1 MFEIAPD
8 LPAPLL
14 PLAWLVGT
22 WEGTGVVD
30 YPTMAI
36 TRFHQVVEF
45 RNDGRPFLSY
55 TSRTWLLDDSSHDR
69 RPLATET
76 GFWRVVPSAEEAPR
90 TVDVE
95 VVLSHPTGFVEI
107 YLGTAGEGKVEL
119 ATDLV
124 ARTSTAKEYN
134 SGRRMYGHVNG
145 DLMWVFDMAA
155 VGHPL
160 TSHVSAQLSRVGADS

>member
-1 MFEIAPD
+1 VPFVIPEN

-14 PLAWLVGT
+14 PLAWLVGR

-30 YPTMAI
+30 YPTMPI
-36 TRFHQVVEF
+36 TRFHQTIEF
-45 RNDGRPFLSY
+45 ANDGRPFLSY
-55 TSRTWLLDDSSHDR
+55 LSKTWLLDDSSHDR

-90 TVDVE
+90 HVE
-95 VVLSHPTGFVEI
+95 VEVLLTHPTGFVEI
-107 YLGTAGEGKVEL
+107 YRGTAGEGKVEL

-134 SGRRMYGHVNG
+134 SGTRLYGHVDSG
-145 DLMWVFDMAA
+145 LMWAFDMAA

-160 TSHVSAQLSRVGADS
+160 TSHVSAHLHRVT